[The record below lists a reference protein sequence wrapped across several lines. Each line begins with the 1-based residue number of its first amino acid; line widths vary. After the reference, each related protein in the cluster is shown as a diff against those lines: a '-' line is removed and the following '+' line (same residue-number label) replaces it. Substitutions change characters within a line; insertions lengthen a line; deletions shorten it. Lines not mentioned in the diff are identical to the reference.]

1 MAGILNNSSC
11 GFAKVTVHLCNVNKP
26 FFKNGNKDEILDETS
41 TTEEKYARYLSFFEG
56 RDDYRVDDMQAF
68 RNGMLRL
75 KGLVAKLSKHKSA
88 DKKCFFA
95 KFSPENFVRLNAA
108 DRGKHRLYN
117 CMECVNNPDYKK
129 AISMLNQNG
138 KPAKKNTQ
146 AKIPNVAQVAAMEE
160 LSKLNEQFCHTF
172 KQSFSSIITNIPDS
186 HIIMKPTKSEKEK
199 KKRQLLRNAAK
210 CLEGQWHETVVER
223 GLGIRQSFQSRNRER
238 IVRSFEDKENAINR
252 SNVRKNREAKGLI
265 EKKDHVGDVTKM
277 NWNKEDFL
285 KDVENLEFSLTEV
298 NWSDM
303 ARKYEVIDGSGE
315 LAKNGGQIIKEYA
328 RSSGIDVDSIS
339 KKRKNGNPI
348 VRKCKKRF
356 ISSCVSVPVDCS
368 NIQLKTELGKRI
380 ESGEFSIGV
389 PIT

>member
-1 MAGILNNSSC
+1 
-11 GFAKVTVHLCNVNKP
+11 
-26 FFKNGNKDEILDETS
+26 
-41 TTEEKYARYLSFFEG
+41 
-56 RDDYRVDDMQAF
+56 
-68 RNGMLRL
+68 
-75 KGLVAKLSKHKSA
+75 
-88 DKKCFFA
+88 
-95 KFSPENFVRLNAA
+95 
-108 DRGKHRLYN
+108 
-117 CMECVNNPDYKK
+117 MECVNNPDYKK

-186 HIIMKPTKSEKEK
+186 HIIMKPTKSEKKK
-199 KKRQLLRNAAK
+199 KKRQVLRNAAK

-223 GLGIRQSFQSRNRER
+223 GLGIRQSFQSRSRER
-238 IVRSFEDKENAINR
+238 IVRSFERI
-252 SNVRKNREAKGLI
+252 EAKGLI
-265 EKKDHVGDVTKM
+265 EKKDHVGDATKM

-348 VRKCKKRF
+348 VGKCKKRF

-368 NIQLKTELGKRI
+368 NTRLKTELGKRI

-389 PIT
+389 PINSTRYKKYCVNQDSIILQEVETEGRKFELEVIRQLTIKKQMKFMRSKPPVYYETISDKFICDRLKQLNEYKTWRSMEDNRQLLQTLEAHVTFSYGMMHQ